1 MVSLETNLNGLI
13 LKNPIIAASGT
24 YGYNFEYTVFNDVK
38 KLGAIVTKG
47 VTLEVRGGN
56 QGERLFETYGGMI
69 NRIGLENI
77 GIYEFLKNQPKDLD
91 YILNIAGACI
101 EDYVTCAK
109 ICEENHIKAIELNVS
124 CPNVKAGC
132 MEFGTDENL
141 LYDLIKRFK
150 KEYSGYLII
159 KLTPNVTSPEKIAQA
174 VQKAGADAISAINTV
189 KGMGVKL
196 NFENGRFLKSI
207 VEGGLSGKCIKPIA
221 LSFINRI
228 SKVVNIPIIG
238 MGGIYSLNDV
248 FEFLSV
254 GASAVE
260 VGTANF
266 TKPDIC
272 SSLVDELEL
281 FMQNNNFK
289 TIESLCEALRN
300 G

>member
-1 MVSLETNLNGLI
+1 MVSLETDLNGLV

-24 YGYNFEYTVFNDVK
+24 YGYNFEYNVFNDVN
-38 KLGAIVTKG
+38 KLGAVVTKG
-47 VTLEVRGGN
+47 VTLEVRSGN

-77 GIYEFLKNQPKDLD
+77 GIYEFIKNQPKNLD
-91 YILNIAGACI
+91 YILNIAGACV

-150 KEYSGYLII
+150 EEYSGYLIV

-174 VQKAGADAISAINTV
+174 VEDAGADAISAINTV

-196 NFENGRFLKSI
+196 SFKNGCFVKSI

-221 LSFINRI
+221 LSFISRI
-228 SKVVNIPIIG
+228 AKVVNIPIIG

-272 SSLVDELEL
+272 CSLIDELEL
-281 FMQNNNFK
+281 FMKQNNFK
-289 TIESLCEALRN
+289 TIENLCEALRN

>member
-1 MVSLETNLNGLI
+1 MI

-24 YGYNFEYTVFNDVK
+24 YGYNFEYNVFNDVK

-47 VTLEVRGGN
+47 VTLEVRSGN

-77 GIYEFLKNQPKDLD
+77 GIYEFLKNQPKNLD
-91 YILNIAGACI
+91 YILNIAGACV

-109 ICEENHIKAIELNVS
+109 ICEENHIKAVELNVS

-150 KEYSGYLII
+150 KEYSGYLIV
-159 KLTPNVTSPEKIAQA
+159 KLTPNVTSAEKMAQA
-174 VQKAGADAISAINTV
+174 VQKAGANAISAINTV

-196 NFENGRFLKSI
+196 NFENGRFSKST
-207 VEGGLSGKCIKPIA
+207 VEGGLSGKCIKPVA
-221 LSFINRI
+221 LSFVSRI

-266 TKPDIC
+266 TQPDIC
-272 SSLVDELEL
+272 SSLVDELEI
-281 FMQNNNFK
+281 FMQKNNFK

>member
-1 MVSLETNLNGLI
+1 MLLV
-13 LKNPIIAASGT
+13 
-24 YGYNFEYTVFNDVK
+24 
-38 KLGAIVTKG
+38 
-47 VTLEVRGGN
+47 
-56 QGERLFETYGGMI
+56 Q
-69 NRIGLENI
+69 
-77 GIYEFLKNQPKDLD
+77 
-91 YILNIAGACI
+91 
-101 EDYVTCAK
+101 
-109 ICEENHIKAIELNVS
+109 ICEENHIKAVELNVS

-150 KEYSGYLII
+150 KEYSGYLIV
-159 KLTPNVTSPEKIAQA
+159 KLTPNVTSAEKMAQA
-174 VQKAGADAISAINTV
+174 VQKAGANAISAINTV

-196 NFENGRFLKSI
+196 NFENGRFSKST
-207 VEGGLSGKCIKPIA
+207 VEGGLSGKCIKPVA
-221 LSFINRI
+221 LSFVSRI

-266 TKPDIC
+266 TQPDIC
-272 SSLVDELEL
+272 SSLVDELEI
-281 FMQNNNFK
+281 FMQKNNFK